1 MKKIL
6 SIGLLML
13 LSASCLF
20 GQSKVLDD
28 NSGLFIYLKGSNTK
42 ITEDDYLIY
51 AKGFERDTY
60 NKYKNDEFEWHDK
73 FQILKQNLDKKIA
86 DADLTSSYTVV
97 TGVDFGDYDFTNE
110 GFPVTIGEGT
120 FFPLGY
126 NDSYYEAKRGSVF
139 NSQTALKLDGFHK
152 YNFIKLPKD
161 EAKTFLQSRKD
172 RYGNVDRSL
181 TLQITYKIASYDS
194 KEYKDFANLALSNN
208 YIPVVGIIENIDVY
222 DANDSRNVKKLGTLI
237 KK

>member
-6 SIGLLML
+6 SLGLLML

-86 DADLTSSYTVV
+86 AADLTLSYTVV
-97 TGVDFGDYDFTNE
+97 TGVDF
-110 GFPVTIGEGT
+110 GEGT